1 MTTRPGSIEQIRLEM
16 ETLLDRLAPEAPT
29 DQRAFV
35 ADVLRSAVMLLHDGC
50 DSGQIKLM
58 SKAVKEMRRSWQVF
72 NHYRGVRKVTIY
84 GSARTPEDHPDYESA
99 REFGRQMADEGWM
112 AITGAGD
119 GIMKAGHEGPK
130 REASFGL
137 RIRLPFETSAN
148 EVIEGDPKLVSF
160 RYFFTRKLMFMA
172 HADAVAVFPGGFGTM
187 DELFEAL
194 TLIQTGKSNM
204 VPIVLVEG
212 VDGTYWPNWMSFI
225 REELNDKGFISGED
239 LSLVHLASS
248 PRDAQQ
254 HILKFYRRFHSSRY
268 VGGTFVIR
276 LSRPLTDEQVEA
288 LNTEFAD
295 VVDAGRMSL
304 SGPLRGETDH
314 LDLPRLGFVH
324 TRRDWGRMRQL
335 VDRIN
340 DLP

>member
-1 MTTRPGSIEQIRLEM
+1 MSIQPGHTEQLRLEM
-16 ETLLDRLAPEAPT
+16 ESLLDRVAPEAPS
-29 DQRAFV
+29 DQRGLV

-84 GSARTPEDHPDYESA
+84 GSARTPEDHLDYDAA
-99 REFGRQMADEGWM
+99 RSFGRAMADEGWM

-119 GIMKAGHEGPK
+119 GIMKAGHEGPR

-137 RIRLPFETSAN
+137 RIRLPFETAAN
-148 EVIEGDPKLVSF
+148 DVIEGDPKLVSF

-194 TLIQTGKSNM
+194 TLIQTGKSNL

-212 VDGTYWPNWMSFI
+212 AGGTYWPSWETFI
-225 REELNDKGFISGED
+225 REELEAKGFISQED
-239 LSLVHLASS
+239 QSLVYRA
-248 PRDAQQ
+248 RDPEDARD
-254 HILKFYRRFHSSRY
+254 HILAFYRRFHSSRY
-268 VGGTFVIR
+268 VGPTFVIR
-276 LSRPLTDEQVEA
+276 MNRPLDDAQVA
-288 LNTEFAD
+288 TLNDEFAD
-295 VVDAGRMSL
+295 VVDGGHMTC

-314 LDLPRLGFVH
+314 LDLPRLCFVH

-335 VDRIN
+335 LDRIN
-340 DLP
+340 ALP

>member
-1 MTTRPGSIEQIRLEM
+1 MTMKPGNNERIRLEL
-16 ETLLDRLAPEAPT
+16 ETMLDRLAPEAPK
-29 DQRAFV
+29 DQRNYIS
-35 ADVLRSAVMLLHDGC
+35 DVLRSAVMLLHDGC
-50 DSGQIKLM
+50 DTGQIKLM

-84 GSARTPEDHPDYESA
+84 GSARTPEDHPDYAAA
-99 REFGRQMADEGWM
+99 RDFGRFMADEGWM

-119 GIMKAGHEGPK
+119 GIMKAGHEGPT
-130 REASFGL
+130 RESSFGL
-137 RIRLPFETSAN
+137 RIRLPFETTAN
-148 EVIEGDPKLVSF
+148 DVIEGDPKLVSF

-194 TLIQTGKSNM
+194 TLIQTGKSNL

-212 VDGTYWPNWMSFI
+212 LGGYWPTWSSFI
-225 REELNDKGFISGED
+225 KVELEEKGFISPED
-239 LSLVHLASS
+239 QSLVYVAK
-248 PRDAQQ
+248 DADDARK
-254 HILKFYRRFHSSRY
+254 HIMTFYRRFHSSRY
-268 VGGTFVIR
+268 VGPTFVIR
-276 LSRPLTDEQVEA
+276 LSRSLTEDQVET
-288 LNTEFAD
+288 LNQEFSD
-295 VVDAGRMSL
+295 VVDGGRMEL

-314 LDLPRLGFVH
+314 LDLQRLGFVH

-340 DLP
+340 ELP

>member
-1 MTTRPGSIEQIRLEM
+1 MSIRPGSIEHIRLEM
-16 ETLLDRLAPEAPT
+16 ESLLDRLAPEAPE
-29 DQRAFV
+29 DQRAMV
-35 ADVLRSAVMLLHDGC
+35 ADVLRSGVMLLHDGC

-84 GSARTPEDHPDYESA
+84 GSARTPEDHPDYDVA
-99 REFGRQMADEGWM
+99 RVFGRKMADEGWM

-119 GIMKAGHEGPK
+119 GIMKAGHEGPT

-148 EVIEGDPKLVSF
+148 DVIEGDPKLVSF

-194 TLIQTGKSNM
+194 TLIQTGKSGL

-212 VDGTYWPNWMSFI
+212 EEGYWPAWQEFVVGQ
-225 REELNDKGFISGED
+225 LQGKGFISPED
-239 LSLVHLASS
+239 ESLIHLAES
-248 PRDAQQ
+248 PEDARD
-254 HILKFYRRFHSSRY
+254 HIMQFYRRYHSSRY
-268 VGGTFVIR
+268 VGPTFVIR
-276 LSRPLTDEQVEA
+276 MSLPLTDEQVET
-288 LNTEFAD
+288 LNEEFAD
-295 VVDAGRMSL
+295 VVDGGRMSL
-304 SGPLRGETDH
+304 SQALRGETDH
-314 LDLPRLGFVH
+314 LDLPRLTFVH

-335 VDRIN
+335 LDRIN
-340 DLP
+340 ELP